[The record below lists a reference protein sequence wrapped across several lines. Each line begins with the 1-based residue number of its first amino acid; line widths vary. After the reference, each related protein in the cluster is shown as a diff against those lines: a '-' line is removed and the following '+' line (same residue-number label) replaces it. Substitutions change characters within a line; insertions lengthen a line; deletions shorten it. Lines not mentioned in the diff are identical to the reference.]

1 LIAFFLSLGMGYYV
15 ESFSKNLLNFDLV
28 HHFDSPLFQY
38 IVVLIIVDFLGYA
51 YHIIAHKTK
60 FLWEI
65 HKYHHT
71 ATELCVLT
79 SQRNHPLENIFTK
92 ITVAIPLAILGV
104 PLAEF
109 ILFNFISTVLSY
121 LRHSNVPWDFS
132 FIGKSI
138 FYSPVAHQIHHSDH
152 PDHFNSNFGG
162 QLVIWDRIF
171 GTYYEGET
179 KVESY
184 GLPDNPHNK
193 NCFLDDLWECYQLFL
208 QRLYSKVIRGE
219 N

>member
-1 LIAFFLSLGMGYYV
+1 MGYYV

-38 IVVLIIVDFLGYA
+38 IVVFIIADFFGYA
-51 YHIIAHKTK
+51 YHRFAHKTK
-60 FLWEI
+60 ILWKI

-92 ITVAIPLAILGV
+92 KTVAIPLAILGV
-104 PLAEF
+104 PLAGF

-121 LRHSNVPWDFS
+121 LRHPNVPWDFS
-132 FIGKSI
+132 FIGKYI

-162 QLVIWDRIF
+162 QLVIWDKYLEHIMRVKRKLNRMVCPITRITKTPFLMIF
-171 GTYYEGET
+171 G
-179 KVESY
+179 SAI
-184 GLPDNPHNK
+184 
-193 NCFLDDLWECYQLFL
+193 NCFYKDYIP
-208 QRLYSKVIRGE
+208 RS
-219 N
+219 